1 MKHEPY
7 IEVAEVM
14 TGPVHTIDSM
24 ATVRQAMERLTSQE
38 VSSLVVERRDDKDE
52 YGMIVIA
59 DIAREVVAKNLSFDR
74 VQVYEIMKKPV
85 VAIDPDM
92 DLRYAIR
99 LLVRFGLGRALVTGA
114 DRQILGMVT
123 LRDMVLRYA
132 RTRDG
137 KGNS

>member
-1 MKHEPY
+1 MKQEPY
-7 IEVAEVM
+7 IGVTEVM

-24 ATVRQAMERLTSQE
+24 ATVRQAMEKLTSQE

-99 LLVRFGLGRALVTGA
+99 LLVRFGLSRALVTGA

-132 RTRDG
+132 GARDG
-137 KGNS
+137 EANS